1 MAAASL
7 DEAGLYSVPPDEFV
21 AERNALAKRLR
32 DEGDKK
38 ASARVKKLAKPSVP
52 AWAVNRAASE
62 APKAA
67 KALLE
72 SGEKLTAAQ
81 SGAAGEGGGEQLRD
95 AMRAHQKAVE
105 GLMGEVEK
113 ALAAEGHESPGMADR
128 ARETLRALAT
138 DDELREEFESG
149 RVARDREPVGFG
161 SAPAPKSAPKK
172 KADPK
177 RERENAAARKRAE
190 AAEAK
195 AAKAVERARA
205 KAEKVESALEE
216 AREEL
221 REAEAEHERAAA
233 ELEAAP

>member
-1 MAAASL
+1 M
-7 DEAGLYSVPPDEFV
+7 
-21 AERNALAKRLR
+21 
-32 DEGDKK
+32 
-38 ASARVKKLAKPSVP
+38 
-52 AWAVNRAASE
+52 NRAANE

-67 KALLE
+67 KALLD
-72 SGEKLTAAQ
+72 SGEKLTEAQ

-95 AMRAHQKAVE
+95 AMSAHQKAVE
-105 GLMGEVEK
+105 GLMGQVEK

-138 DDELREEFESG
+138 DDELREEFEAG

-161 SAPAPKSAPKK
+161 SAPAPKSAPKR

-205 KAEKVESALEE
+205 KAEKAETRPGDAQ
-216 AREEL
+216 EEL
-221 REAEAEHERAAA
+221 ERREAEHERAAA
-233 ELEAAP
+233 ELKPLHNIRLDGA